1 MIKTY
6 ATKSKEIQAIQYT
19 GDNFDEIKRFVN
31 TALDFLLIFSLYN
44 PPDIYIDFGRYDA
57 VVEYCDYVC
66 KDHLG
71 KVFIERENK
80 FKDIYELK
88 E

>member
-31 TALDFLLIFSLYN
+31 TARDFLLVFSLYN
-44 PPDIYIDFGRYDA
+44 PPDIYIDFGG
-57 VVEYCDYVC
+57 YCTFVKYGDYVFKNGFGKIVVVC
-66 KDHLG
+66 KNE
-71 KVFIERENK
+71 FEN
-80 FKDIYELK
+80 IYKPK

>member
-1 MIKTY
+1 MLKTY
-6 ATKSKEIQAIQYT
+6 VSKPREIRAIQYT
-19 GDNFDEIKRFVN
+19 GDNFDEIKRFTN
-31 TALDFLLIFSLYN
+31 LICDLLGPLKPYN
-44 PPDIYIDFGRYDA
+44 PPDIYIDFGGYYA
-57 VVEYCDYVC
+57 IAECSDYIC
-66 KDHLG
+66 KNNLG